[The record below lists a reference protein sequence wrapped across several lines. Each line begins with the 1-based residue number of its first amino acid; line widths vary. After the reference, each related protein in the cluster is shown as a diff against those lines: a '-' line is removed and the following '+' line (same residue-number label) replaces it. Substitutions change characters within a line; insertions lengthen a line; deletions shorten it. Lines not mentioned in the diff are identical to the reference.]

1 MRIIKLT
8 NIYHT
13 PHTTV
18 YINIEC
24 IGHISEIPNKIEY
37 GKISE
42 PAHTVLGVTT
52 HNNNYLGGFKIKETA
67 EEILKLIE
75 ASKGI

>member
-8 NIYHT
+8 NVYNNKQ
-13 PHTTV
+13 HTTV
-18 YINIEC
+18 YVNIEC
-24 IGHISEIPNKIEY
+24 IGHISEVPDKIEY

-52 HNNNYLGGFKIKETA
+52 HNNGGFKIKETA